1 MMAPVFKPMS
11 GAQGWQLSNAPVF
24 SMACC
29 KASMDIF
36 DEVGM
41 EKLEQKSL
49 ILTNFMEFILN
60 DISER
65 YDNCNF
71 EIITPKETIARGCQL
86 SVLMHGQGKE
96 MFDFLTAEGVIADWR
111 EPNVIR
117 MAPVPLYNTFE
128 DVYQL
133 GQIIEKSLKR

>member
-1 MMAPVFKPMS
+1 
-11 GAQGWQLSNAPVF
+11 
-24 SMACC
+24 MACC

-41 EKLEQKSL
+41 ENLEQKSL

-86 SVLMHGQGKE
+86 SVLMHQ
-96 MFDFLTAEGVIADWR
+96 
-111 EPNVIR
+111 NVK
-117 MAPVPLYNTFE
+117 L
-128 DVYQL
+128 QL
-133 GQIIEKSLKR
+133 FFRDHYLHLLCS